1 MSRDDLLIVLNCPY
15 SGDLSMYRL
24 IVMLFTVTVTIEQT
38 ERLLSSLSENPLFM
52 GKTRIE

>member
-1 MSRDDLLIVLNCPY
+1 MLIVLNCPY
-15 SGDLSMYRL
+15 SGDLLMYRL